1 MSGLGGQ
8 PEEQVPGY
16 ALDLGA
22 VAYRPEY
29 PMYRYEK
36 RQLANWPVRV
46 GSTLIDSAVVGW
58 PVWVPYTTMTGHH
71 RSEMIRYG
79 IPLQIAL
86 ALLLTALEG
95 RTGRSPGK
103 AVLRLRLVDE
113 GSGQPLGFWRAF
125 GRRVAHV
132 LDALSCYLGFLW
144 PLWDRQRQTFAD
156 KVAKAVVVAEEHRL

>member
-1 MSGLGGQ
+1 M
-8 PEEQVPGY
+8 
-16 ALDLGA
+16 DLGA

-46 GSTLIDSAVVGW
+46 GSAMIDTALIGW

-79 IPLQIAL
+79 IPLEIAL
-86 ALLLTALEG
+86 GLLVAALES

-103 AVLRLRLVDE
+103 AVLRLRLVDRT
-113 GSGQPLGFWRAF
+113 SGLPLGFWRAF
-125 GRRVAHV
+125 GRRAAHL
-132 LDALSCYLGFLW
+132 LDALSCYLGCLW
-144 PLWDRQRQTFAD
+144 PLWDPQRQTFAD
-156 KVAKAVVVAEEHRL
+156 KVANAVVVAEERRP